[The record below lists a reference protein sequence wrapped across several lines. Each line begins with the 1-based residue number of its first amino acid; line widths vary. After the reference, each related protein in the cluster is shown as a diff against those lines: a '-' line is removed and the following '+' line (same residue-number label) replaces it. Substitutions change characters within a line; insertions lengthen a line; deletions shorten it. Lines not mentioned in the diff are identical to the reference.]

1 MAKKLISTTCW
12 CNIRK
17 HKNQFTANKKI
28 RDKLKKL
35 KICCKMFLVHN
46 MNELHIEILH
56 LVVFEYI
63 AVQHVLKT
71 I

>member
-35 KICCKMFLVHN
+35 KICCKMFLVH
-46 MNELHIEILH
+46 IEILH